1 MMSSW
6 LRDPTF
12 SRAQPNPSNILNLL
26 RRASH
31 CGTGPQSSRPR
42 ISSQTRFYR
51 YTLTSTSSPRIQMH
65 LPVQQLVLSPDK
77 TLLVLAS
84 SSHLQVIDRLS
95 ATRLASTSDLQPHQP
110 GSHSGFIRLLLIHNS
125 VLVSTGEDKALK
137 TWSLPGLKLINS
149 RQLIK
154 RATSIAVSPDGKN
167 IVIADKFGDVYD
179 LPFDAP
185 SQTIFQADPD
195 QEAEERKPSVTGT
208 EEGAMKK
215 TLPPIAGHV
224 SVLTALAFIPTDT
237 SALLVTADRDEHIRI
252 SRYPQAWSIVG
263 YLLGHRK
270 FVAALLW
277 LPHPDP
283 AHHGRLLSAGGDDAL
298 FVWDY
303 LRGKVLHTVDV
314 SGLAKG
320 MKVWP
325 AKQLWF
331 SKTRT
336 HKRRRTNPS
345 ISEPPPQPTGN
356 TPPVENDTESIL
368 EEPQSIVQKTC
379 VNKIIHT
386 PASEISGPGY
396 VLITSVGSSTI
407 AYISK
412 PHIFEAPASTDK
424 GTQYIDLDLPIL
436 DIVVLE
442 PHLVLVSLDTSFSPS
457 SSKHSFRTLSV
468 SPNKIEEIVD
478 PRDFNLPGFNH
489 ASIIENTNEIDT
501 PSQELLYPELLLLS
515 KDTSGEERFLNARS
529 APSHNSNSVREV
541 GSGGRSGKKLEG
553 RLVCQVRC
561 GILLA
566 NNSGGD
572 S

>member
-65 LPVQQLVLSPDK
+65 LPVQQLALSPDK
-77 TLLVLAS
+77 TLLS
-84 SSHLQVIDRLS
+84 STDYLLPDSLQ
-95 ATRLASTSDLQPHQP
+95 LQTYSPNQP

-167 IVIADKFGDVYD
+167 IVIADKFGDV

-195 QEAEERKPSVTGT
+195 QEERKKTNVTGT
-208 EEGAMKK
+208 EEGALKK

-252 SRYPQAWSIVG
+252 SRMVDLG

-303 LRGKVLHTVDV
+303 LRGKVLHTVDI
-314 SGLAKG
+314 SGLAQG

-345 ISEPPPQPTGN
+345 VSEPEPPPQPTNSEN
-356 TPPVENDTESIL
+356 TPPVETVENDAESIL
-368 EEPQSIVQKTC
+368 EEPQSIIQKTC

-386 PASEISGPGY
+386 PASEIAGPD
-396 VLITSVGSSTI
+396 TSSTI

-412 PHIFEAPASTDK
+412 PHIFEDPTSTDK

-436 DIVVLE
+436 DIIVLE
-442 PHLVLVSLDTSFSPS
+442 PHLILVSLDTSFSPTS
-457 SSKHSFRTLSV
+457 TPSSKHSFRTLSV

-478 PRDFNLPGFNH
+478 PADFDLPGFNQ

-501 PSQELLYPELLLLS
+501 PSQEILYPELLLLT
-515 KDTSGEERFLNARS
+515 KDTTGEERFLNAKS
-529 APSHNSNSVREV
+529 VPNSNNSVREV

-553 RLVCQVRC
+553 RLVCQARC

>member
-1 MMSSW
+1 
-6 LRDPTF
+6 
-12 SRAQPNPSNILNLL
+12 
-26 RRASH
+26 
-31 CGTGPQSSRPR
+31 
-42 ISSQTRFYR
+42 
-51 YTLTSTSSPRIQMH
+51 MH

-149 RQLIK
+149 RYKLIVTK
-154 RATSIAVSPDGKN
+154 
-167 IVIADKFGDVYD
+167 KFEIYS

-396 VLITSVGSSTI
+396 VLITSVGQVFKNFL
-407 AYISK
+407 YILLYR
-412 PHIFEAPASTDK
+412 
-424 GTQYIDLDLPIL
+424 TQYIDLDLPIL

-541 GSGGRSGKKLEG
+541 GSGGRSG
-553 RLVCQVRC
+553 
-561 GILLA
+561 
-566 NNSGGD
+566 D

>member
-1 MMSSW
+1 MSSW

-65 LPVQQLVLSPDK
+65 LPVQQLALSPDK

-137 TWSLPGLKLINS
+137 TWSLPGLKSINS

-167 IVIADKFGDVYD
+167 IVIADKFGDV

-195 QEAEERKPSVTGT
+195 QEAKERKPSVTGT

-224 SVLTALAFIPTDT
+224 SVLTALAFIPTAT
-237 SALLVTADRDEHIRI
+237 RALLVTADRDEHIRI

-303 LRGKVLHTVDV
+303 LRGKVLHTVD
-314 SGLAKG
+314 SGLPNNS
-320 MKVWP
+320 VY
-325 AKQLWF
+325 
-331 SKTRT
+331 
-336 HKRRRTNPS
+336 
-345 ISEPPPQPTGN
+345 
-356 TPPVENDTESIL
+356 L

-386 PASEISGPGY
+386 PASEISGPGIRADNFSRASLQKLPLY
-396 VLITSVGSSTI
+396 PLVSSSTI

-412 PHIFEAPASTDK
+412 PHIFEAPTSTDK

-436 DIVVLE
+436 DIIVLE
-442 PHLVLVSLDTSFSPS
+442 PHLILVSLDTSFSPTS
-457 SSKHSFRTLSV
+457 TPSSKHSFRTLSV

-478 PRDFNLPGFNH
+478 PADFDLPGFNQ

-501 PSQELLYPELLLLS
+501 PSQEILYPELLLLT
-515 KDTSGEERFLNARS
+515 KDTTGEERFLNAKS
-529 APSHNSNSVREV
+529 VPNSNNSVREV

-553 RLVCQVRC
+553 RLVCQARC